1 MRGFLIL
8 FFAANFFC
16 FHPVRA
22 GEPVISVPTETFT
35 YMISNE
41 GQKIRVSSVGK
52 NTAASMISSSP
63 EAPYFEFMTDK
74 GIVSSELPVWEFKTS
89 YVREM
94 CNGGTEITSVFAGD
108 GIAEGMELTLVHQYF
123 HGSSLIRERMGLRSA
138 SGKTAFA
145 LRDGKNHFIYP
156 RYTLPQA
163 PESVT
168 EWRMGTFMEENHI
181 FITDSIL
188 HDFDGKTLLVKG
200 PFAIADIGDSR
211 IITSYEHA
219 SQDQAIM
226 RGDKCGTGLWSSV
239 GSKAVRDLSADDYWF
254 IGTGF
259 ENFGDG
265 CLAYQKILRG
275 GYLDGEAVPSG
286 DMYWT
291 VWSTINVVPGNTD
304 PLEEIRHYVY
314 EQITEHPLSRKVFFY
329 YNTWGMQRQKERAG
343 LGLRE
348 SFNQENVIR
357 EIDCA
362 SQMGTD
368 LIVFDDGWQDAF
380 GSWHPDS
387 TKIPSME
394 NMTAYIRGKGMIP
407 GLWISLATV
416 DSLSSTFSD
425 HPERIIK
432 DADGIPIS
440 TQYKYPAA
448 DLVGDYYDKIRKD
461 HIRLIDMGFR
471 FFKWDAVN
479 TFHSYLPDQGH
490 GSGEHSRQERID
502 RYNYLLPFRLT
513 SLMRELREYAG
524 DVVVEI
530 DLTEPERAMTGLMP
544 LQEGKFFSVNNGASA
559 YEDYSTLR
567 TKSARNIANLNT
579 DILPVEI
586 FTYASYPHNIRPYK
600 AMEYNIHSI
609 LMAGHG
615 IWGNLGLLS
624 ADDRKAVRDLI
635 IKAKRVLPEIE
646 GRPFCHAGLTG
657 DSPEIYWQ
665 VDTAS
670 SFGQVIAFS
679 GAPVD
684 HEFTLATN
692 PDSLAAVLNHPYRL
706 DGSDIHLEFGFKGCD
721 DSAAAFLIG
730 NEGEDVS
737 VIYAT
742 GALDDILIS
751 DDHVLVI
758 PAEDGEMSIMI
769 DGKYSIIR
777 YEAGSNLRFERR

>member
-1 MRGFLIL
+1 MRNFLLL
-8 FFAANFFC
+8 FISMNFFC
-16 FHPVRA
+16 IHPAHA
-22 GEPVISVPTETFT
+22 GGHVTVIPAETFT
-35 YMISNE
+35 YRISND
-41 GQKIRVSSVGK
+41 GQKIRVCSVGK
-52 NTAASMISSSP
+52 DAHAGMISSSSD
-63 EAPYFEFMTDK
+63 APYFEFMTDR
-74 GIVSSELPVWEFKTS
+74 GMISSEQPVWKFKSSST
-89 YVREM
+89 REM
-94 CNGGTEITSVFAGD
+94 CNGGTEITSVFDGTDIAAG
-108 GIAEGMELTLVHQYF
+108 IELTLVHQYF
-123 HGSSLIRERMGLRSA
+123 HDSSLIRERMGLRSL
-138 SGKTAFA
+138 SGNPAFV
-145 LRDGKNHFIYP
+145 LKNGRNHFIYP
-156 RYTLPQA
+156 QYTLPEA

-168 EWRMGTFMEENHI
+168 EWRMGTFMKENHI
-181 FITDSIL
+181 FITDSIA
-188 HDFDGKTLLVKG
+188 HDFDGEELLMKG
-200 PFAIADIGDSR
+200 PFTIADIGDFR

-239 GSKAVRDLSADDYWF
+239 RGKAVRELSADDYWF

-259 ENFGDG
+259 GKSGPD
-265 CLAYQKILRG
+265 CRVYQKILRG
-275 GYLDGEAVPSG
+275 GYLDGEAIPSD

-291 VWSTINVVPGNTD
+291 VWSTINIIHEDTD
-304 PLEEIRHYVY
+304 PLEEIRRYVY
-314 EQITEHPLSRKVFFY
+314 EQITEHPLSRKVYFY

-343 LGLRE
+343 QGLRE
-348 SFNQENVIR
+348 SFNLGNIIR
-357 EIDCA
+357 ETDCA
-362 SQMGTD
+362 GDMGVD

-380 GSWHPDS
+380 GSWRPDS
-387 TKIPSME
+387 TKIPSMSDVVS
-394 NMTAYIRGKGMIP
+394 YIRRKGMIP

-416 DSLSSTFSD
+416 DSLSSVFRD
-425 HPERIIK
+425 CPEQIIK
-432 DADGIPIS
+432 DADGIPIR

-448 DLVGDYYDKIRKD
+448 DLVGDYYEKIKED
-461 HIRLIDMGFR
+461 HIRLIGMGFR

-490 GSGEHSRQERID
+490 GSPEDSVQERID

-513 SLMRELREYAG
+513 SLMRELREYAE

-544 LQEGKFFSVNNGASA
+544 LQEGKFFCVNNGASA

-586 FTYASYPHNIRPYK
+586 FTYASYPHNVRPYK

-624 ADDRKAVRDLI
+624 ADERKAVRNLI
-635 IKAKRVLPEIE
+635 LKAKRVLPEIE
-646 GRPFCHAGLTG
+646 GKPFCHTGLAG

-665 VDTAS
+665 VDTVS

-679 GAPVD
+679 GASMR
-684 HEFTLATN
+684 HEFSINAGWR
-692 PDSLAAVLNHPYRL
+692 SLAAVLNHPYRINGNGL
-706 DGSDIHLEFGFKGCD
+706 HMEFGFTGCD

-730 NEGEDVS
+730 NEGEDIS

-742 GALDDILIS
+742 GALDDIRIS
-751 DDHVLVI
+751 DESVLI
-758 PAEDGEMSIMI
+758 RPAEDGEMNIRI
-769 DGKYSIIR
+769 DGKYRTVR
-777 YEAGSNLRFERR
+777 YKAGHDLRFDRR